1 MLKVELIE
9 FNFGIWVKLMELTQW
24 IIIVWLIKWVPY
36 IFFFSLYVKM
46 SESTDLTYYQK
57 SRDMIL
63 NQEKYYY

>member
-1 MLKVELIE
+1 MSKVD
-9 FNFGIWVKLMELTQW
+9 GINTMNNYSVIDKMGAL
-24 IIIVWLIKWVPY
+24 Y
-36 IFFFSLYVKM
+36 IYFFSLYVKM